1 MYVPIN
7 PVIFC
12 AAYAGATSGMVA
24 SGRYISNPTPSTPAE
39 DGSLVSVAFAFAEA
53 YDQTWN
59 DAANPCEFEVL
70 ATEGIVLATFQDRQP
85 ILTPAAA
92 EFPSWLTLA
101 EAVVEVVKVG
111 EMFLTAQGVTCPPW
125 PSGSGTTGSTG
136 PTGPTSTGPTGPTG
150 LSSTGPTGPEGAT
163 GPTGPSSTGPTGP
176 STTGPT
182 GSGGDTGPTGPSL
195 TGPTGPTGQGG
206 GIGPSV
212 LATLVGPTTATAVAG
227 TLYICDV
234 TGGNIV
240 INLPALVFG
249 ASVGVIAAKGGA
261 AYATNSITVNGSSP
275 QTLAQPAPNALS
287 APVAS
292 FVIGGPSASSG
303 DGALDAGT
311 SVVWLNGGITN
322 VLSIL

>member
-195 TGPTGPTGQGG
+195 TGPTGPSTTGPTGQDGDTG
-206 GIGPSV
+206 PTGPS
-212 LATLVGPTTATAVAG
+212 LTGPTG
-227 TLYICDV
+227 P
-234 TGGNIV
+234 TG
-240 INLPALVFG
+240 
-249 ASVGVIAAKGGA
+249 
-261 AYATNSITVNGSSP
+261 
-275 QTLAQPAPNALS
+275 
-287 APVAS
+287 
-292 FVIGGPSASSG
+292 
-303 DGALDAGT
+303 
-311 SVVWLNGGITN
+311 
-322 VLSIL
+322 